1 MRVAFGAPPCLDR
14 CLQGGSEIQEEAVV
28 APYDLRPLSL
38 GEILD
43 RVFTLY
49 RNHFA
54 LFVGVMAIPAAVQIP
69 TNMYSFGMWG
79 KIMRMD
85 AGHPPPFDP
94 GMFAMIYLVVFPVI
108 VVVVTLALGAIAL
121 AVSDVYLGRVATI
134 RGSYHKA
141 LRRFWRLLGLL
152 ITIGFIVIGIAIVFS
167 VAIALAAGVL
177 AASGGLARMGTGG
190 AIALVLLFVLVFLVA
205 SAVAIF
211 FCMVFS
217 LVIPAL
223 LLEDAT
229 IGGALRRSIE
239 LTRGRRWHIFM
250 GVLLMVFI
258 SYAVVLI
265 FQGPFLVGMFLFL
278 LKGGPPLWLTLGTS
292 LSAACGSAISS
303 PLMMIALVLYYY
315 DQRVRKEGFDLQ
327 HMIAQIENAPQPAP
341 LGVIPS

>member
-1 MRVAFGAPPCLDR
+1 MA
-14 CLQGGSEIQEEAVV
+14 

-69 TNMYSFGMWG
+69 TNLYSFSMWG
-79 KIMRMD
+79 KLMRLEP
-85 AGHPPPFDP
+85 GHPPALDP
-94 GMFAMIYLVVFPVI
+94 GFFVITYLVIVPVLL
-108 VVVVTLALGAIAL
+108 VAGTLGLAAIAL
-121 AVSDVYLGRVATI
+121 AVSDVYLGRPATI
-134 RGSYHKA
+134 RGSYQKA

-152 ITIGFIVIGIAIVFS
+152 IAIGFIVMGIVIVFS
-167 VAIALAAGVL
+167 VAIGFLAATL
-177 AASGGLARMGTGG
+177 AASGGVARMGTGG
-190 AIALVLLFVLVFLVA
+190 TVALFIVFVLLFLAA
-205 SAVAIF
+205 SAAAIF
-211 FCMVFS
+211 LCMVFS
-217 LVIPAL
+217 LVVPAL

-229 IGGALRRSIE
+229 INGALRRSTE
-239 LTRGRRWHIFM
+239 LTRGRRWHIFL
-250 GVLLMVFI
+250 GVLLMVFV

-278 LKGGPPLWLTLGTS
+278 LKGGPPVWLTLATS
-292 LSAACGSAISS
+292 ISAACGSAVSS

-327 HMIAQIENAPQPAP
+327 HMIAQIESAAQTASP
-341 LGVIPS
+341 GFIPS